1 MKSISFLLLSGVA
14 QLVFAQTPAATM
26 LPDGSSDKYVGLGVI
41 SEPSCELG
49 GEQTTRVM
57 PNVQMQWSNGLFL
70 RNANLGLHMSPFDR
84 VEFGPLLAYQRGCSA
99 SAARK
104 LAGYGDVDGS
114 FQVGG
119 FLNYYP
125 LARLR
130 LSSKFLLGKVA
141 DKQSNYIN
149 LEARSYHQLELHHG
163 IALSAGLAW
172 SSRSYDQS
180 GVRFDPDMTTSSG
193 NSLATPMSRMQ
204 NQTDANV
211 RNAYLGLNWNW
222 EFSPA
227 WMLTSHVTTTH
238 QFDSGKDSLW
248 LGKRNYVT
256 VYSGLAYRY

>member
-1 MKSISFLLLSGVA
+1 MKSISFLLFLGVA
-14 QLVFAQTPAATM
+14 QLAFAQTPAATM

-49 GEQTTRVM
+49 GEQTTRIM

-70 RNANLGLHMSPFDR
+70 RNTNLGLHLSPFDR

-114 FQVGG
+114 FQAGG

-125 LARLR
+125 QTGLR
-130 LSSKFLLGKVA
+130 LSSKFLVGKVA
-141 DKQSNYIN
+141 GKQSSYIN
-149 LEARSYHQLELHHG
+149 LEARSYHQLALHHW
-163 IALSAGLAW
+163 IALSTGLAW
-172 SSRSYDQS
+172 SKRSYDQS
-180 GVRFDPDMTTSSG
+180 GTRFDPDLMVSG
-193 NSLATPMSRMQ
+193 SNDFATPRARIQ
-204 NQTDANV
+204 NQMDANV

-227 WMLTSHVTTTH
+227 WMLTSHVTATH